1 MKHLRLLSTAAL
13 VSAVALTTA
22 GAPAQ
27 AQGDGDRGHHGGKH
41 GHSEHGHGG
50 HGHGGH
56 GPWQVRAGWITL
68 TEEATAILDTAAVE
82 VEGSD
87 GARVDRNRDE
97 LIVIKLGGGRRHHD
111 SDDDHDSDDR
121 GTGGSHRSAATI
133 DFTSLAGTTS
143 WTGFAFDKAERVIT
157 ADVDGAEDVPV
168 LTLVKIRPD
177 SDTSGH
183 GDERRGGSRGW
194 GSSEL
199 QLTEESSDALD
210 TVVGTDAFAAGDAF
224 ATIGGGGR
232 R

>member
-27 AQGDGDRGHHGGKH
+27 AQGEGEGGRGHHGGK
-41 GHSEHGHGG
+41 HGHGG

-68 TEEATAILDTAAVE
+68 TEEATAILDTASVE

-111 SDDDHDSDDR
+111 DHDSDDR
-121 GTGGSHRSAATI
+121 LRGTRGSDRSAATI

-177 SDTSGH
+177 ADTSGH

-210 TVVGTDAFAAGDAF
+210 AVVGTDAFAAGDAF

>member
-1 MKHLRLLSTAAL
+1 VKHLRLLSTAAL

-27 AQGDGDRGHHGGKH
+27 AQGDGGRGHHGGKH
-41 GHSEHGHGG
+41 GHGEHGHGG
-50 HGHGGH
+50 HGA
-56 GPWQVRAGWITL
+56 WQVRAGWITL
-68 TEEATAILDTAAVE
+68 TEEATAILDTASVE

-111 SDDDHDSDDR
+111 SDDAPTTTPNGR
-121 GTGGSHRSAATI
+121 GTGGSKRSAATI

-177 SDTSGH
+177 ADTSGH

-210 TVVGTDAFAAGDAF
+210 AVVGTDAFAAGDAF

>member
-1 MKHLRLLSTAAL
+1 VKHLRLLSTAAL

-27 AQGDGDRGHHGGKH
+27 AQGDGDRGHHGGKQ
-41 GHSEHGHGG
+41 GGKQGHGE

-56 GPWQVRAGWITL
+56 GPWQVRAGWITV
-68 TEEATAILDTAAVE
+68 TEEATAILDTASVE

-111 SDDDHDSDDR
+111 DHDSDDKLR
-121 GTGGSHRSAATI
+121 GTSGSAATI

>member
-27 AQGDGDRGHHGGKH
+27 AQGDGDRGHHGGKQ
-41 GHSEHGHGG
+41 GGKHGHGE
-50 HGHGGH
+50 HGQGGH

-68 TEEATAILDTAAVE
+68 TAEATAILDTASVE

-111 SDDDHDSDDR
+111 DHDSDDKLR
-121 GTGGSHRSAATI
+121 GTSGSAATI

-168 LTLVKIRPD
+168 LALVKIRPD
-177 SDTSGH
+177 ADTSGH